1 MHQGLKTVRMSPTG
15 SLPTAHTTPHQHQK
29 VANRCRFHPLTLT
42 HSLSVVY
49 YTMMKNVLEMFVLCP
64 AYDRNPG
71 RSSRDAL
78 ILHPVSCI
86 CDLVDAFVDSTSSSK
101 LRAEA
106 PPARDTAYP
115 SIQRDEAQWACA
127 LGWFSYGCGGFIR
140 KFDRQGECTSF
151 QHIHATCTSIVSS

>member
-1 MHQGLKTVRMSPTG
+1 MRFPSLHAGVFFSAHRDSKTLVICARSIRQANNDAMHQGLKTVRMSPTG

-42 HSLSVVY
+42 HSRPVVY
-49 YTMMKNVLEMFVLCP
+49 YTVMKNVLEMFVLCP

-71 RSSRDAL
+71 RASRDAL

-115 SIQRDEAQWACA
+115 SIQRDEAQ
-127 LGWFSYGCGGFIR
+127 
-140 KFDRQGECTSF
+140 
-151 QHIHATCTSIVSS
+151 